1 MDEPSPW
8 ARPTLPGAGWYH
20 DGTVLRWW
28 DGERWGPAAPPAQ
41 TSWQPI
47 DEVDQGK
54 TLAVLS
60 HVGMFIL
67 AIILPLIFR
76 QTEGKTNR
84 YVRHHATEAL
94 NFQLTFLILWIGG
107 IITVVSIA
115 ASTTDSNGD
124 TSGWIVLPF
133 LVLFALYV
141 ACAVLAIIGAVQAPG
156 NADGGA
162 TRSASRSSATRPQT
176 TDHAR
181 RCVSPHVAK
190 LAGQALTG
198 PSMSG
203 YPAFEDSWRRDI
215 RARYS
220 DPTGRAR
227 SLASRGRR
235 RERASGTGRLP

>member
-1 MDEPSPW
+1 MDERSPW
-8 ARPTLPGAGWYH
+8 ARPTLPAAGWYH

-28 DGERWGPAAPPAQ
+28 DGERWGPAAPPAP

-94 NFQLTFLILWIGG
+94 NFQLTFLILWIGS

-133 LVLFALYV
+133 LVLFALYA
-141 ACAVLAIIGAVQAPG
+141 ACAVLAIIGAVRAGQRRWWRYPIRIPFVR
-156 NADGGA
+156 NSTSDDGA
-162 TRSASRSSATRPQT
+162 RSAGECLSAWRGW
-176 TDHAR
+176 R
-181 RCVSPHVAK
+181 AK
-190 LAGQALTG
+190 
-198 PSMSG
+198 
-203 YPAFEDSWRRDI
+203 R
-215 RARYS
+215 
-220 DPTGRAR
+220 
-227 SLASRGRR
+227 
-235 RERASGTGRLP
+235 